1 MYSTHNDGKSVVA
14 ERFSRTLKI
23 KICKYM
29 TSIVK
34 NGYNDKLDD
43 IINKYNS
50 AYHSTIK
57 IKPADVKASTYID
70 FKKEEQWGSSYI

>member
-23 KICKYM
+23 KIYKYM

-43 IINKYNS
+43 KINKYNS
-50 AYHSTIK
+50 TYHSTIK
-57 IKPADVKASTYID
+57 IKPADVKPSTYTD
-70 FKKEEQWGSSYI
+70 FKKEEKWGSSYI